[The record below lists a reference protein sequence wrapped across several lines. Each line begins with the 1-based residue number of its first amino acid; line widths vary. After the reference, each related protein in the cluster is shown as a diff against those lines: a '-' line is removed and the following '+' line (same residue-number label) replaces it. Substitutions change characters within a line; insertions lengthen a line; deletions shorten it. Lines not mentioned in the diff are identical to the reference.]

1 MTFRMSRLAGTML
14 ATALALGTVVAFPAS
29 TAAREEQKER
39 DCVGPARWRL
49 EVQNEDGGLQVDLR
63 IRDARAGSTW
73 HITMRHEGN
82 RFVNVTRRAD
92 EDGEIR
98 LRRQRRNTRGTDTF
112 RFRAAGPGD
121 QVCRGVLVF

>member
-1 MTFRMSRLAGTML
+1 MAFRMTRLAGTMF
-14 ATALALGTVVAFPAS
+14 ATALALGTVVALPAT

-49 EVQNEDGGLQVDLR
+49 EVENEDGGLQVDLR
-63 IRDARAGSTW
+63 IRDARAGSMW
-73 HITMRHEGN
+73 HITMRQEGSK
-82 RFVNVTRRAD
+82 FLDVTRRAD

-98 LRRQRRNTRGTDTF
+98 LRRQRRNMAGTDTF